1 MRYRVKD
8 PEKRRALEILGLPAE
23 FDETAVDWVY
33 NADSVGDTII
43 VDIYEE
49 VEVEPVEPAN
59 ELEDGDNRREDH

>member
-1 MRYRVKD
+1 MKYRVKD

-49 VEVEPVEPAN
+49 VEVEPVEQAD
-59 ELEDGDNRREDH
+59 ELEDGDSLRED

>member
-1 MRYRVKD
+1 MKYRVKD

-49 VEVEPVEPAN
+49 VEVEPVESAN
-59 ELEDGDNRREDH
+59 ELEDGDSRRED

>member
-1 MRYRVKD
+1 MKYRVKD

-49 VEVEPVEPAN
+49 VEVEPVETAD
-59 ELEDGDNRREDH
+59 ELEDGDSLRED